1 MTTHWIVHPLRS
13 WLGLMSITNL
23 GAGVRCLLEEDFLR
37 QRLFTKLKC
46 GEIER
51 CPEMERTFA
60 FWSLYNGV
68 LVLHCSIF
76 LEQPAVY
83 SATLCCLAVYL
94 VYFGN
99 EMFIHGSICMAG
111 KAVLFPIL
119 LSATLVWML
128 GGPPVHLGPPPS
140 RRHRSGGERTAGG
153 AAIPAEHAQAQESP
167 PGLLHLLT
175 DRLRFRPGAAGRRR
189 LPPEGAPQHSLSQ
202 RMKPI
207 PKLVNDNPHFT

>member
-23 GAGVRCLLEEDFLR
+23 GAGVRCLLKR
-37 QRLFTKLKC
+37 TSC
-46 GEIER
+46 GKGSSPSSKIER

-111 KAVLFPIL
+111 KAVLFPVL

-128 GGPPVHLGPPPS
+128 VARQYIWVR
-140 RRHRSGGERTAGG
+140 RRHDATDTEENEQLEERLSL
-153 AAIPAEHAQAQESP
+153 QNMR
-167 PGLLHLLT
+167 
-175 DRLRFRPGAAGRRR
+175 RLRRARQA
-189 LPPEGAPQHSLSQ
+189 STTS
-202 RMKPI
+202 
-207 PKLVNDNPHFT
+207 

>member
-111 KAVLFPIL
+111 KAVLFPVL

-128 GGPPVHLGPPPS
+128 VARQYIWVR
-140 RRHRSGGERTAGG
+140 RRHDATDTEENEQLEERLSLQNMRRLRKSPAG
-153 AAIPAEHAQAQESP
+153 
-167 PGLLHLLT
+167 LHHILT
-175 DRLRFRPGAAGRRR
+175 DRLRFRPGAAGCRR
-189 LPPEGAPQHSLSQ
+189 LPPEGAPQHSLF
-202 RMKPI
+202 R
-207 PKLVNDNPHFT
+207 